1 MIEVLNSWAKGIGFA
16 IVIVAILEMLLPN
29 NKTKKYIKV
38 VMGIYILFNI
48 ISPFVKNKNLFKE
61 NNFDITK
68 YANYSAEETSVNQ
81 ASMDERIQELYI
93 EELEKDIT
101 DKVEKQGYS
110 VSKCKVNADIKKGED
125 ESNITKIQLQ
135 VKKDESKKEEK
146 NETTE
151 NMIVTEI
158 QKIKEIDTKVEKN
171 QNDEKVSKTDIQ
183 NLKKFLINEYGVDEK
198 CLQIN

>member
-38 VMGIYILFNI
+38 VMGIYILFSI
-48 ISPFVKNKNLFKE
+48 ISPFIKNKDLFEE

-68 YANYSAEETSVNQ
+68 YANYSAETTSVNQ
-81 ASMDERIQELYI
+81 TSMDERIQELYT

-101 DKVEKQGYS
+101 EKVEKQGYS
-110 VSKCKVNADIKKGED
+110 VSKCKVIADITKGED

-135 VKKDESKKEEK
+135 VKKDESKKEKK
-146 NETTE
+146 NETAE
-151 NMIVTEI
+151 NKIVTEI
-158 QKIKEIDTKVEKN
+158 QQIKEIDTKVEKE
-171 QNDEKVSKTDIQ
+171 QNNEKVSKTDIQ
-183 NLKKFLINEYGVDEK
+183 NLKKFLIDEYGVDEK

>member
-38 VMGIYILFNI
+38 VMGIYILFSI
-48 ISPFVKNKNLFKE
+48 ISPFIKNKDLFEE

-68 YANYSAEETSVNQ
+68 YANYSAETTSVNQ
-81 ASMDERIQELYI
+81 TSMDERIQELYT

-101 DKVEKQGYS
+101 EKVEKQGYS
-110 VSKCKVNADIKKGED
+110 VSKCKVNADITKGED

-146 NETTE
+146 NETAE
-151 NMIVTEI
+151 NKIVTEI
-158 QKIKEIDTKVEKN
+158 QKIKEIDTKVEKE
-171 QNDEKVSKTDIQ
+171 QNNEKVSKTDIQ
-183 NLKKFLINEYGVDEK
+183 NLKKFLIDEYGVDEK

>member
-38 VMGIYILFNI
+38 VMGIYILFSI
-48 ISPFVKNKNLFKE
+48 ISPFIKNKDLFEE
-61 NNFDITK
+61 NKFDITK
-68 YANYSAEETSVNQ
+68 YANYSAEATSVNQ
-81 ASMDERIQELYI
+81 TSMDKRIEELYT

-101 DKVEKQGYS
+101 EKVEKQGYS
-110 VSKCKVNADIKKGED
+110 VSKCKVVADITKGED

-151 NMIVTEI
+151 NKIVSEI
-158 QKIKEIDTKVEKN
+158 QKIKEIDTKVEKE
-171 QNDEKVSKTDIQ
+171 QNNEKISKTDIQ
-183 NLKKFLINEYGVDEK
+183 NLKKFLIDEYGVDEK